1 MLSLKSVVSDCAMVR
16 KVRVMNKMQGL
27 GFFLIGR
34 ISGGLVILALKI
46 KFTCEVLKVP
56 MTRNFVQLLLIAL

>member
-1 MLSLKSVVSDCAMVR
+1 MLLLKSVVSDCAMVR

-34 ISGGLVILALKI
+34 ISGGTCYFGLENKI
-46 KFTCEVLKVP
+46 Y
-56 MTRNFVQLLLIAL
+56 MRSA